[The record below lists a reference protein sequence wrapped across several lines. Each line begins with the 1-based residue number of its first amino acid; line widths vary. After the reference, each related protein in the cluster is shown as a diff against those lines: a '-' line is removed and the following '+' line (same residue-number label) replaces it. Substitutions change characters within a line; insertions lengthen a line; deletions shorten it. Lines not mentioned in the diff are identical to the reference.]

1 MGLAKNSFLY
11 LVSNVFIKATSFF
24 LLPLYSHLISPDV
37 YGVIYTVSAFS
48 NFLVMLLPLS
58 LSICISRFFF
68 DCYNNTQVRTLYSTI
83 VFYTFLSSTILVAPF
98 IIWARPLSTFL
109 NIPFS
114 YFIVGVVTAYLNV
127 YYQLILSLLYVSQQ
141 AKKISIT
148 SIFLGIFQ
156 IVLQLVLVI
165 SLEDKGFALLLTIF
179 VQSILSFIL
188 FVAYSKPFLVWHIDI
203 SNFYKYIKYSLSQ
216 FPSDIAGWFV
226 NFTDRIFINKY
237 IGSNSAGIYGIGANI
252 GQIPAILFNSVNSAF
267 TPHVNSL
274 YKQIEDIDDNY
285 SKDNKKQ
292 SLSNSFM
299 MVSSFLMVSVALL
312 IIFSDNIVSLLNS
325 KYASAYGVVVVM
337 LLTSLMNSYRC
348 MYMAPLAYNIKYTK
362 IKSLIWVIA
371 GLINIILNFLLI
383 PKYGIYAAC
392 LNSLVTYCFTFILML
407 YYGKKA
413 IDITYIW
420 GPIIRILLISV
431 CYFLLSLL
439 FGEEMRIYVKL
450 ALVPL
455 YLYICF
461 YRILNIHL
469 VSFILSY
476 VKVVSHK

>member
-48 NFLVMLLPLS
+48 NFLVMLLPVS
-58 LSICISRFFF
+58 LSICISRFYF
-68 DCYNNTQVRTLYSTI
+68 DCYNFTQVKKLYSTI
-83 VFYTFLSSTILVAPF
+83 LLYTFLSSTILVAPF
-98 IIWARPLSTFL
+98 IIWSRPLSSFL
-109 NIPFS
+109 NIPFV
-114 YFIVGVVTAYLNV
+114 YYTVGVISAYLSV
-127 YYQLILSLLYVSQQ
+127 YYQLILSLLYVNQQ

-148 SIFLGIFQ
+148 SILLGIFQ

-165 SLEDKGFALLLTIF
+165 SLEDKGFALLLTILL
-179 VQSILSFIL
+179 QSILSFIL
-188 FVAYSKPFLVWHIDI
+188 FVVYSKPFLVWHIDI

-216 FPSDIAGWFV
+216 FPSDIAGWLV
-226 NFTDRIFINKY
+226 NFTHRIFINKY
-237 IGSNSAGIYGIGANI
+237 IGSNSAGIYGIGSNI

-267 TPHVNSL
+267 TPYVNSL
-274 YKQIEDIDDNY
+274 YKQIEDLDDNNL
-285 SKDNKKQ
+285 KNNAKH
-292 SLSNSFM
+292 SLSNTFM
-299 MVSSFLMVSVALL
+299 IVSSFLMMSVALL
-312 IIFSDNIVSLLNS
+312 IMFSDNIVSLLNS

-383 PKYGIYAAC
+383 PRYGIYAAC
-392 LNSLVTYCFTFILML
+392 LNSLVTYCLTFILML

-413 IDITYIW
+413 INVTYIW
-420 GPIIRILLISV
+420 GPIIKILFISL

-439 FGEEMRIYVKL
+439 FGEEIRIYVKL
-450 ALVPL
+450 SLVPL

-461 YRILNIHL
+461 YRILNINL
-469 VSFILSY
+469 VKLLLNY
-476 VKVVSHK
+476 VKVVSH